1 MAAMTRTTC
10 ALTMAEGS
18 NQANIL
24 PKTASATANIRII
37 QGDTV
42 QGTIDRLQTI
52 VGEDVTVEK
61 LVGFEPTTISKLD
74 DKFDMLSDVIKESWD
89 GVLVSPYL
97 MMAFS
102 DSRHYSRIS
111 DNVYRFCPLELSS
124 QERATIH
131 SDNERIPVYKVDECV
146 NFYRNMLKRL

>member
-52 VGEDVTVEK
+52 VGEDVTAEK